1 MTAADHATP
10 LHAEPVRA
18 YVSASIHY
26 ALIGMAKE
34 ESPPEKPEEVKDIT
48 GFRVGPSEVR
58 LRVRM
63 ANDKFRT
70 FTVTLRENR

>member
-1 MTAADHATP
+1 MSPVDQTTP

-18 YVSASIHY
+18 YVMASIHY
-26 ALIGMAKE
+26 ALIGMHKGE
-34 ESPPEKPEEVKDIT
+34 PPPIGPEEVKGIT

-63 ANDKFRT
+63 ANDTFRT